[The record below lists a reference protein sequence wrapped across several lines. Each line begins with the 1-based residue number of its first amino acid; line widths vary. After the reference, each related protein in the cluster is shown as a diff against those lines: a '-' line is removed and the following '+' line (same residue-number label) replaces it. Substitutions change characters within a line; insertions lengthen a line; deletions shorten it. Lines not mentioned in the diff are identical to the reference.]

1 MFRMKLSVSVLSI
14 AVAVGRLQA
23 AEDLGPAAQWVPRD
37 AAITL
42 EVANPQPLLELA
54 IGPKTVQV
62 VTSHPL
68 WQLATLTPQ
77 YKQFRQGID
86 YLESR
91 LDTDWRSG
99 LEKLVG
105 GGITLAATPSGGSL
119 LMVESRDAKMLGR
132 LHEIVR
138 QFVQTQA
145 GKKDE
150 SARVHSSQH
159 QGVAIWSFG
168 PNEFHAVV
176 GSRLIVSNRREML
189 VAALGLRSAGG
200 KGSLAESAGYRQ
212 AQAALGSKAPVRMF
226 VDLVALRQ
234 RTPLGKALGRDEN
247 PMGALLFG
255 GLADVLRRSPWLAL
269 TLDVQGQRLT
279 LEATA
284 EGTALSAE
292 GVLAFAWP
300 RERDQG
306 AMPLLSVPRQLASL
320 SFYRD
325 LHGFYAAKDKL
336 FPERTSGL
344 IFFENMMGIFFS
356 GRDLTEEVLAETLP
370 EIRFVVA
377 AQQYDPALGT
387 PQVQIPAFAAIFRL
401 KNPAKFGEVAE
412 EAWQKAVGLVNITRG
427 QKGQPGLV
435 IDRAEHRGQKYSVAY
450 FSAAGIEDKK
460 QVPSYYNFRPA
471 LALAGDR
478 LIVSSTDGLAR
489 DLMDVLRKETA
500 ARVTPVAGAH
510 TLASVD
516 LTGVGNIL
524 KANRDHLVRQN
535 MLEKGHSKAQA
546 ELETDLFLKI
556 LSYLGQAR
564 LTMDTQQN
572 RPHAK
577 LELEL
582 NLP

>member
-1 MFRMKLSVSVLSI
+1 MFRVKF
-14 AVAVGRLQA
+14 VALGLVISGVAAHLQA
-23 AEDLGPAAQWVPRD
+23 AEILGPPAQWIPTD
-37 AAITL
+37 AAIAL
-42 EVANPQPLLELA
+42 EVSDPKPLLELA
-54 IGPKTVQV
+54 LGPKAVQA

-68 WQLATLTPQ
+68 WQLATFTPQ
-77 YKQFRQGID
+77 FKQFRQGID

-99 LEKLVG
+99 IEKLLG
-105 GGITLAATPSGGSL
+105 GGVTLAATPTGGSL
-119 LMVESRDAKMLGR
+119 LIVDSRDAKILER
-132 LHEIVR
+132 LHDIVR
-138 QFVQTQA
+138 QWVETQT
-145 GKKDE
+145 GKKDPP
-150 SARVHSSQH
+150 SRVQSSEH
-159 QGVAIWSFG
+159 QGVTIWSFG
-168 PNEFHAVV
+168 PNDFHAVM

-189 VAALGLRSAGG
+189 VAALGLRSAEG
-200 KGSLAESAGYRQ
+200 KGSLAKSAAYQQ
-212 AQAALGSKAPVRMF
+212 AMAAVGSKAPVRMF
-226 VDLVALRQ
+226 ADLAALRKQ
-234 RTPLGKALGRDEN
+234 TPLGKALQREEN
-247 PMGALLFG
+247 PMAALLFG
-255 GLADVLRRSPWLAL
+255 GLAGVLRQSQWLAL
-269 TLDVQGQRLT
+269 SLDIQGQRLV
-279 LEATA
+279 LEAMA
-284 EGTALSAE
+284 ESKGLSDQGAS
-292 GVLAFAWP
+292 AYAWP
-300 RERDQG
+300 QDSSQG

-356 GRDLTEEVLAETLP
+356 GRDLTEEVLAQTLP

-377 AQQYDPALGT
+377 AQQYDPTVGT
-387 PQVQIPAFAAIFRL
+387 PYVQIPAFAAIFRL
-401 KNPAKFGEVAE
+401 KNPAAFREVAE

-450 FSAAGIEDKK
+450 FSAAAIEDKK
-460 QVPSYYNFRPA
+460 QVPSFYNFRPA

-489 DLMDVLRKETA
+489 DLMDAIQKEA
-500 ARVTPVAGAH
+500 ASRVRPVAGAH
-510 TLASVD
+510 TLASAD

-546 ELETDLFLKI
+546 ELETDLFLKV
-556 LSYLGQAR
+556 LSYLGQVR
-564 LTMDTQQN
+564 VTMDSRQD
-572 RPHAK
+572 RAHAT
-577 LELEL
+577 LELDL

>member
-1 MFRMKLSVSVLSI
+1 MLRKRFLALAFI
-14 AVAVGRLQA
+14 IGITAGRVQA
-23 AEDLGPAAQWVPRD
+23 GEDLAPAAQWIPQD

-42 EVANPQPLLELA
+42 EISNPKPLLELA
-54 IGPKTVQV
+54 IGPKTVQA

-68 WQLATLTPQ
+68 WKLATLTPRFQ
-77 YKQFRQGID
+77 QLRQGID

-91 LDTDWRSG
+91 LDTDWQSG
-99 LEKLVG
+99 LEKLLG
-105 GGITLAATPSGGSL
+105 GGVILAATPTGASL
-119 LMVESRDAKMLGR
+119 LVVDSRDAKLLGR
-132 LHEIVR
+132 LHDVAR
-138 QFVQTQA
+138 QFAETQS
-145 GKKDE
+145 GKKSE
-150 SARVHSSQH
+150 SNRVKSSQH
-159 QGVAIWSFG
+159 QGVTVWSFG
-168 PNEFHAVV
+168 PNDYHAVV
-176 GSRLIVSNRREML
+176 GSRLMVSNRREML
-189 VAALGLRSAGG
+189 LAALALRSAGG
-200 KGSLAESAGYRQ
+200 KGSLGQSAAYQQ
-212 AQAALGSKAPVRMF
+212 AMAAAGSRVPVRMF
-226 VDLVALRQ
+226 VDLAVLRQ
-234 RTPLGKALGRDEN
+234 RTPLGKALEREEN
-247 PMGALLFG
+247 PMAALLFG
-255 GLADVLRRSPWLAL
+255 GLADVLRQSQWLAL
-269 TLDVQGQRLT
+269 SLDVQGPRLL

-284 EGTALSAE
+284 EGRASSAQ
-292 GVLAFAWP
+292 GAAAFAWP
-300 RERDQG
+300 HDPAQG

-377 AQQYDPALGT
+377 SQQYDSVVGT
-387 PQVQIPAFAAIFRL
+387 PQVQLPAFAAVFRL
-401 KNPAKFGEVAE
+401 KNPAKFREVAE

-460 QVPSYYNFRPA
+460 QIPTYYNFRPA

-478 LIVSSTDGLAR
+478 LILSSTDALAR
-489 DLMDVLRKETA
+489 DLIDALRKEA
-500 ARVTPVAGAH
+500 DDRVPPVAGAH

-524 KANRDHLVRQN
+524 QVNREHLVRQN

-546 ELETDLFLKI
+546 ELETDLFLKV
-556 LSYLGQAR
+556 LSYLGRAR
-564 LTMDTQQN
+564 LTMDS
-572 RPHAK
+572 RLGRACARV
-577 LELEL
+577 EWEL